1 MSYYYTFFLGMK
13 YADGTIDYVGEEPI
27 IIESYSRG
35 FFEES
40 FLEPFDYVCEKEMSD
55 RLKTLRKISGWD
67 GNEYIAETRYLSF
80 KDFYN
85 LSREYIKSGYYLAED
100 VNRYLK
106 QENKYDFDGFYE
118 KVDPIIYSSLV
129 RTRPETIIR
138 ESIEF
143 EGEKEVL
150 HGANDYMWFAYPD
163 YDSNKYKAA
172 QIVSIIRFI
181 EKNCELGKG
190 EELLI
195 LEKYD

>member
-1 MSYYYTFFLGMK
+1 MSYYYTFFLGKK

-85 LSREYIKSGYYLAED
+85 L
-100 VNRYLK
+100 NR
-106 QENKYDFDGFYE
+106 
-118 KVDPIIYSSLV
+118 
-129 RTRPETIIR
+129 
-138 ESIEF
+138 
-143 EGEKEVL
+143 
-150 HGANDYMWFAYPD
+150 
-163 YDSNKYKAA
+163 
-172 QIVSIIRFI
+172 
-181 EKNCELGKG
+181 
-190 EELLI
+190 
-195 LEKYD
+195 